1 VRGLP
6 AAAAE
11 RQEGQERGC
20 GVVGRLGRGWEE
32 KEEVVVEDKEGL
44 FRGVRLAILK
54 VFTLDYA

>member
-1 VRGLP
+1 LW
-6 AAAAE
+6 
-11 RQEGQERGC
+11 C
-20 GVVGRLGRGWEE
+20 GRRLGRGWEE